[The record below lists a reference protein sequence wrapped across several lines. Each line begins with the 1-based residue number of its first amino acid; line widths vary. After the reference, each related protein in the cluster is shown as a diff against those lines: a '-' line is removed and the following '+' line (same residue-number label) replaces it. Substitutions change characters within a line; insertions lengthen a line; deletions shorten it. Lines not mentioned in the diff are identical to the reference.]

1 MDRRRGYRVC
11 WWIRQKPT
19 RFSYNACIEPRINSS
34 AELPKLNDRRLI
46 IIGVYVSCI
55 CSSLGERERVYGE
68 SKKNQRK
75 IDISKEIRFGN
86 SMRSTKFPNLFFSA
100 LRKALIEFSISKNIP
115 RTFHSRRWEET
126 WGGSGKLID
135 ARLPFSNGIKD
146 LRRQTNRFYNLYSL
160 IEAFTAAVPSLLP
173 TQPRTN
179 GSSAIPK
186 RVYASPVIKFRGEF
200 IYRSAAFKSAD
211 RCFADVFSLSVLAGY
226 ISPRAEPRSTLEGRR
241 TITRPSLIFRDS
253 KREPSGFHR
262 I

>member
-1 MDRRRGYRVC
+1 
-11 WWIRQKPT
+11 
-19 RFSYNACIEPRINSS
+19 
-34 AELPKLNDRRLI
+34 
-46 IIGVYVSCI
+46 
-55 CSSLGERERVYGE
+55 
-68 SKKNQRK
+68 
-75 IDISKEIRFGN
+75 
-86 SMRSTKFPNLFFSA
+86 MRSTKFPNLFFSA

-160 IEAFTAAVPSLLP
+160 IEAFTAAIPSLLSI
-173 TQPRTN
+173 QPRTN

-253 KREPSGFHR
+253 KREPSGFHSYLR
-262 I
+262 LNPISPSPSRFSREKIQSSYDPRSSERLIVLDWFSHFAFRTDLHSRSCGWLIVENIRVIFAKFSM

>member
-1 MDRRRGYRVC
+1 MK
-11 WWIRQKPT
+11 W
-19 RFSYNACIEPRINSS
+19 
-34 AELPKLNDRRLI
+34 
-46 IIGVYVSCI
+46 
-55 CSSLGERERVYGE
+55 E
-68 SKKNQRK
+68 SKKSQRK

-160 IEAFTAAVPSLLP
+160 IEAFTAAVPSLLS

-186 RVYASPVIKFRGEF
+186 RVYESPVIKFRGEIIIDPPRLKARIGASQMYSLCRCWPG
-200 IYRSAAFKSAD
+200 IYLREQN
-211 RCFADVFSLSVLAGY
+211 
-226 ISPRAEPRSTLEGRR
+226 RAVP
-241 TITRPSLIFRDS
+241 
-253 KREPSGFHR
+253 
-262 I
+262 